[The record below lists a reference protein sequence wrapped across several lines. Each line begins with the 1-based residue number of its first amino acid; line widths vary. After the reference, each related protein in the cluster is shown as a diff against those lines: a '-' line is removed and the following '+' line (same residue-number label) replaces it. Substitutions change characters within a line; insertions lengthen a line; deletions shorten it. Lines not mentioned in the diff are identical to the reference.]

1 MIPGRR
7 ISAPWHGSRKALGY
21 RADTDLSL
29 SLPPPPLCAWMS
41 GCLLS
46 VNAKEP
52 GCTRDASERA
62 LGVERGLLD
71 LHPYW
76 HLTTQQKALWK
87 LPDHALRS
95 NLLLLGASLCV
106 RASAAVPLPVAVRP
120 PSLLPVIFGKWVCRV
135 LLSLGKRLLRRSPR
149 LPTAASRW
157 LWWRWGGMTTGTRRQ
172 SAKEP
177 PSNARARVFVCVWA
191 FVCASFYTHLLS
203 TQCSRSL
210 RTHLKKTNS
219 HRYNQIPL
227 KNVMSQTRH
236 LGDCIPTA
244 ASCDTLNNSLQY
256 SIYPSSEYS

>member
-1 MIPGRR
+1 
-7 ISAPWHGSRKALGY
+7 
-21 RADTDLSL
+21 
-29 SLPPPPLCAWMS
+29 MS

-177 PSNARARVFVCVWA
+177 PSNARARVCVRVSVCV
-191 FVCASFYTHLLS
+191 CILLYPS
-203 TQCSRSL
+203 VEHAVFAVSPNAPEKNKLPSL
-210 RTHLKKTNS
+210 QSNPLKKCNVSNTTPRWLYS
-219 HRYNQIPL
+219 HS
-227 KNVMSQTRH
+227 SQLWHVEQFPTIFYISQ
-236 LGDCIPTA
+236 LWVQLNWTA
-244 ASCDTLNNSLQY
+244 AAWVQPIGYLTGTLIHELRLF
-256 SIYPSSEYS
+256 PWLDLD